1 VAFGRRMPTHPG
13 ANRPDMIKAK
23 RHGHV
28 LFRLLNPLFTH
39 CGPSPPEG
47 FDPLQGTARTYM
59 FSSWMTSGRSCNGAQ
74 VTVAAILQAHQLVG
88 LLAAM
93 FADPAPPPVYPMY
106 RQPFGHA
113 RVQES
118 LILFFGM
125 GARAAPG
132 CRGARRAVL
141 DPRRRTGGRR
151 RGPAAAA
158 APKLLKAS
166 STCCWLPRTRA

>member
-1 VAFGRRMPTHPG
+1 MPTHPG

-39 CGPSPPEG
+39 CGPSRPEG

-59 FSSWMTSGRSCNGAQ
+59 FSSWMTSGRLCNGAQ

-93 FADPAPPPVYPMY
+93 FADPAPAVHPMY
-106 RQPFGHA
+106 RQPLA
-113 RVQES
+113 MRVSRNLSSSFSGWE
-118 LILFFGM
+118 
-125 GARAAPG
+125 RAL
-132 CRGARRAVL
+132 RLAVVV
-141 DPRRRTGGRR
+141 PA
-151 RGPAAAA
+151 GPFSIRAAAA
-158 APKLLKAS
+158 
-166 STCCWLPRTRA
+166 RAVKWRVSVGGVYKDIRVDGEHYRPSIA